1 VDMAIIIQDEPP
13 EYTIAQI
20 CGELDISSAP
30 DLRERLLAILNR
42 RKLSR
47 LILDL
52 SKLEF
57 MDSSGVAVLV
67 NTERRARLL
76 GRTMVLVAPQRP
88 VLRVLQVC
96 GMANYFLIFDDISA
110 AAAVG
115 AQADLP
121 EPLQCEDAPEVGE
134 SDSAVSRRPAG

>member
-1 VDMAIIIQDEPP
+1 VDMAIIIGDSPQGC
-13 EYTIAQI
+13 AVVQI
-20 CGELDISSAP
+20 CGELDISTAP
-30 DLRERLLAILNR
+30 ELRERLLAVLNR
-42 RKLSR
+42 SGFSR

-76 GRTMVLVAPQRP
+76 GRTVVLVAPQRP

-96 GMANYFLIFDDISA
+96 GLGHYFSIFDDIGSA
-110 AAAVG
+110 AIG
-115 AQADLP
+115 PQADLP
-121 EPLQCEDAPEVGE
+121 RPLQSGNPPEDE
-134 SDSAVSRRPAG
+134 SDSAVSRQPAG

>member
-1 VDMAIIIQDEPP
+1 VDMVDMAIIIQDEPP
-13 EYTIAQI
+13 ECTIVQI
-20 CGELDISSAP
+20 CGELDISTAP

-42 RKLSR
+42 RKVRR

-96 GMANYFLIFDDISA
+96 GMANYFVIFDDIS

-121 EPLQCEDAPEVGE
+121 QPLQSE
-134 SDSAVSRRPAG
+134 